1 MYVVKQN
8 GKYDCASSSLL
19 SIIRHY
25 KSNYNKE
32 ELSVLL
38 KESNFG
44 TSMYDLVSVS
54 NTLGFYSYG
63 LRTTLNDT
71 LILPCILHT
80 KINNNYHYIVLYKI
94 KNNNAYLMDPKVGK
108 VKMKMYDL
116 NKIYT
121 GVLVILYPIRKLD
134 NIKEQKKYF
143 KLSSF
148 IKYTLIILILSIFVV
163 IISLFSS
170 LFLKIVVD
178 YSLNNKILLLKIS
191 FYFIIITFIKT
202 LILFIKN
209 KILIKFNLNIYNK
222 LLKDFILHFLNI
234 KYNYLKTKTTGE
246 IISRVNDI
254 YELKDNILL
263 ILSDFLLNILVII
276 IINILMI
283 FYNIALFKYIFI
295 FSVISFIF
303 MYIIYLLNK
312 KEIIKVEEENIN
324 LTSLLTEV
332 IKNVESIKNINGIT
346 KINKKIKNKIR
357 YNIMN
362 LSNYYNKV
370 NRSTS
375 LKNLFN
381 DISFIIIILFIS
393 INIKNNIFSIGDLI
407 MFSYLLNMVIN
418 SNSEIIYSLPSIT
431 YTKEVISKLESF
443 LNIKEEKEI
452 KFISTGDIEMKNLAI
467 SFNNR
472 DYINKNINLIIKEKE
487 KILIKGKNGIGKST
501 ILKILKKYYDYE
513 GSITI
518 GSKELKNINT
528 SNIIYISQNE
538 RLFKDS
544 IKNNICFNTEKNY
557 NETINMTLL
566 NNFINN
572 SIFKNNLL
580 IEEDNFNISGGEKQ
594 KIVLARALINDF
606 DYLIMDEC
614 LTEIDLKSKIT
625 ILKNILNKYKD
636 KTIIYVTHE
645 ENIDYLFDRTIIFG
659 GEDVKNK

>member
-1 MYVVKQN
+1 
-8 GKYDCASSSLL
+8 
-19 SIIRHY
+19 
-25 KSNYNKE
+25 
-32 ELSVLL
+32 
-38 KESNFG
+38 
-44 TSMYDLVSVS
+44 
-54 NTLGFYSYG
+54 
-63 LRTTLNDT
+63 
-71 LILPCILHT
+71 
-80 KINNNYHYIVLYKI
+80 
-94 KNNNAYLMDPKVGK
+94 
-108 VKMKMYDL
+108 
-116 NKIYT
+116 
-121 GVLVILYPIRKLD
+121 
-134 NIKEQKKYF
+134 
-143 KLSSF
+143 
-148 IKYTLIILILSIFVV
+148 
-163 IISLFSS
+163 
-170 LFLKIVVD
+170 
-178 YSLNNKILLLKIS
+178 
-191 FYFIIITFIKT
+191 
-202 LILFIKN
+202 
-209 KILIKFNLNIYNK
+209 
-222 LLKDFILHFLNI
+222 
-234 KYNYLKTKTTGE
+234 
-246 IISRVNDI
+246 
-254 YELKDNILL
+254 
-263 ILSDFLLNILVII
+263 
-276 IINILMI
+276 
-283 FYNIALFKYIFI
+283 
-295 FSVISFIF
+295 
-303 MYIIYLLNK
+303 
-312 KEIIKVEEENIN
+312 
-324 LTSLLTEV
+324 
-332 IKNVESIKNINGIT
+332 
-346 KINKKIKNKIR
+346 
-357 YNIMN
+357 
-362 LSNYYNKV
+362 
-370 NRSTS
+370 
-375 LKNLFN
+375 
-381 DISFIIIILFIS
+381 
-393 INIKNNIFSIGDLI
+393 

-566 NNFINN
+566 NNFINK